1 MFVTIYLAC
10 MQAHFCEYSS
20 PYTNSSTYCTKK
32 KKKISKNIPVFNSML
47 DDCNTAAANKAYVS
61 YIASTVT

>member
-1 MFVTIYLAC
+1 
-10 MQAHFCEYSS
+10 MQAHFVNIALLI
-20 PYTNSSTYCTKK
+20 PTLQHTVQKK
-32 KKKISKNIPVFNSML
+32 KTSLKNIPVFNSML